1 MSKLIAAIA
10 NSATARPVL
19 ATAAALARPLQ
30 AEEVEAVHV
39 RENGGSTAAEAA
51 AAAGVPLRTLE
62 PPVTE
67 SLVGVAMQSDVRA
80 VVFGTRSNPTG
91 PRPAGQVALALI
103 GILRK
108 PAVVVPPQAPLAYS
122 LERILVPLDASKK
135 TAAALRETIELAR
148 DAEVEIVVLHVL
160 HGASLPLFSDQPQ
173 HEPEAWRKEF
183 LARYCH
189 QPERMRLETRVG
201 VPAELVHTIAT
212 ETGADLIAL
221 AWSQTMTAGRAA
233 VVRAVLERSA
243 VPVLLV
249 PI

>member
-1 MSKLIAAIA
+1 MSKLIAAID
-10 NSATARPVL
+10 NSAAARPVL
-19 ATAAALARPLQ
+19 ATAAALAGLLR
-30 AEEVEAVHV
+30 AEVEAVHV
-39 RENGGSTAAEAA
+39 RANGGSTAAAAA

-62 PPVTE
+62 PPVME
-67 SLVGVAMQSDVRA
+67 SLVEVAKQSDVRA
-80 VVFGTRSNPTG
+80 VVFGTRSSPTG

-135 TAAALRETIELAR
+135 TAAALRETIELAG
-148 DAEVEIVVLHVL
+148 DADVEIVVLHVL

-173 HEPEAWRKEF
+173 HEPEAWRHEF
-183 LARYCH
+183 LARYSH
-189 QPERMRLETRVG
+189 QPERVRLETRVG
-201 VPAELVHTIAT
+201 LPAELVHTIAT

-221 AWSQTMTAGRAA
+221 AWSQNMSAGRAT
-233 VVRAVLERSA
+233 VVRAVLERSD

-249 PI
+249 PV